1 MFKFCSFVSIA
12 MTLFDGNYHVL
23 LVKNEMHK
31 PQEFTK
37 VAVASMTL
45 YSLICFIVGFFSYI
59 GMGSKLL
66 SPVTENM
73 SGDYQILGSKAFLLD
88 SNAIYYLK
96 IICVLCMF
104 ASCFLYSMNM
114 FISMQKINKI
124 LMQDRRNM
132 GHFVQNQNQALSFN
146 TAKSDDLMSKT

>member
-1 MFKFCSFVSIA
+1 

-23 LVKNEMHK
+23 LVKNEMQK

-37 VAVASMTL
+37 IAVASMTL
-45 YSLICFIVGFFSYI
+45 YSIISFIVGFFSYI

-73 SGDYQILGSKAFLLD
+73 SGDYQYLGSKAFLLD

-96 IICVLCMF
+96 IICILCMF

-124 LMQDRRNM
+124 LM
-132 GHFVQNQNQALSFN
+132 
-146 TAKSDDLMSKT
+146 

>member
-1 MFKFCSFVSIA
+1 MLNLFGKSLNDTSGNVTQPIKVSAGAGETGQSVQHAESSYVNQMFKFCSFVSIA

-23 LVKNEMHK
+23 LVKNEMQK

-59 GMGSKLL
+59 GMGGKLL

-73 SGDYQILGSKAFLLD
+73 SGDY
-88 SNAIYYLK
+88 
-96 IICVLCMF
+96 
-104 ASCFLYSMNM
+104 
-114 FISMQKINKI
+114 
-124 LMQDRRNM
+124 
-132 GHFVQNQNQALSFN
+132 
-146 TAKSDDLMSKT
+146 